1 MIESIFEMHMLNM
14 TVHTLGSTK
23 FIYIAHFVISSCQV
37 KKISPDLC
45 IFRFHIGSHGLR
57 HVLLVGLAC
66 VKRTE
71 AFEHAFVLESRVRFS
86 LTEKLWAKPIS
97 IYEKYRNAQDLCKS
111 LKPCVHVYSPHVK
124 VKQPCMYI
132 K

>member
-1 MIESIFEMHMLNM
+1 
-14 TVHTLGSTK
+14 
-23 FIYIAHFVISSCQV
+23 
-37 KKISPDLC
+37 
-45 IFRFHIGSHGLR
+45 
-57 HVLLVGLAC
+57 LAC

-97 IYEKYRNAQDLCKS
+97 IYEKYRKAQDLCKS

-124 VKQPCMYI
+124 
-132 K
+132 